1 MSLRIV
7 LLLALGLVLGCAR
20 PQGRP
25 PTSAAVPDT
34 QALRQL
40 TVPQPQTAVETLQ
53 TLLETQ
59 GARVQRPD
67 DRSIPILSARF
78 PDGRI
83 ITTGI
88 RENLTTGVGELFLGC
103 TTPQGGANAWCD
115 ELATALPHTGAITR
129 VPVTPGPGE
138 AR

>member
-1 MSLRIV
+1 MILRIV
-7 LLLALGLVLGCAR
+7 PLLVLGLVLGCAR
-20 PQGRP
+20 PEVSPQ
-25 PTSAAVPDT
+25 TSAAAPDT

-40 TVPQPQTAVETLQ
+40 TVPQPQTAVATLQ
-53 TLLETQ
+53 TILETE

-67 DRSIPILSARF
+67 DPSIPILSARF

-88 RENLTTGVGELFLGC
+88 RENLTTGVGELLLGC
-103 TTPQGGANAWCD
+103 TAPQGGANAWCD
-115 ELATALPHTGAITR
+115 ELATALPHTGSITR
-129 VPVTPGPGE
+129 LPVTPGPEE